1 MVVLEG
7 ANATIPMLTIGNNQY
22 LQPDYL
28 TPGNSTTM
36 DSKKSPLALL
46 AQTCSQIGADSN
58 NVKSLVSSPSSA
70 SSALDKSVKKI
81 IDNSQASKPSAQQI
95 AQQQQQK
102 MDKINDLS
110 FKPYEMNVLSRKNA
124 NGDDVHRPLSKT
136 SSVDDN
142 LSDESNKSS
151 NAKKDSIIYNNSR
164 VSSRNSNRESPASV
178 NSNNNNN
185 NNNSIDNKNLE
196 NDSEKMLSKSPSSLS
211 QKESPTG
218 LSSRSALD
226 LLQSQQKD
234 LGMYKAGFNPFY
246 PAGIDPSNPAFRS
259 SFTSALSQHHASML
273 AAAASGYPPNSA
285 NPYLSYARIKTPTGG
300 EALVPVCKDPYCT
313 GCQYSAHNQQ
323 MLMGVP
329 CPAGCTQCEQQK
341 YGLAM
346 AMSQLP
352 PNHPFAQMSKPFAC
366 NWLLPDGYCGR
377 RFSTTDEL
385 IQHMKTHSPNLSD
398 PATAASILA
407 AQQSAA
413 SLMPPLFFPP
423 GLHRSAAAAYPP
435 STSPLSPLSASRYH
449 PYAKPGALPSAAS
462 PYSSFNPALSAY
474 YPPYSWMTPSQRL
487 GAAAA
492 AAAHP

>member
-1 MVVLEG
+1 
-7 ANATIPMLTIGNNQY
+7 
-22 LQPDYL
+22 
-28 TPGNSTTM
+28 M

-46 AQTCSQIGADSN
+46 AQTCSQIGADNN
-58 NVKSLVSSPSSA
+58 NVKSLVTSPSSA
-70 SSALDKSVKKI
+70 TSALDKSVKKI
-81 IDNSQASKPSAQQI
+81 MDNTQSSKTSQQPQQ
-95 AQQQQQK
+95 QQQQQK
-102 MDKINDLS
+102 MEKINDLS
-110 FKPYEMNVLSRKNA
+110 FKPYETNVLSRKNG
-124 NGDDVHRPLSKT
+124 NGDDGHRPLSKT

-151 NAKKDSIIYNNSR
+151 KKDVVYNNSR

-185 NNNSIDNKNLE
+185 NSIDNKNH
-196 NDSEKMLSKSPSSLS
+196 NGTDTDSEKLQSKSPN
-211 QKESPTG
+211 KESPG
-218 LSSRSALD
+218 RSSLD
-226 LLQSQQKD
+226 MLQSQQKD
-234 LGMYKAGFNPFY
+234 LGLYKAGFNPFY
-246 PAGIDPSNPAFRS
+246 PAGIDPTNPAFRS

-273 AAAASGYPPNSA
+273 AAAAASGYPPNSA

-346 AMSQLP
+346 AMSSLP

-377 RFSTTDEL
+377 RYSTTDEL

-423 GLHRSAAAAYPP
+423 GLHRSAATGAYPP

-449 PYAKPGALPSAAS
+449 PYAKPGALQSAAS
-462 PYSSFNPALSAY
+462 PYGSFNPALSAY

>member
-1 MVVLEG
+1 L
-7 ANATIPMLTIGNNQY
+7 
-22 LQPDYL
+22 
-28 TPGNSTTM
+28 

-58 NVKSLVSSPSSA
+58 NVKSLVTPPTSA
-70 SSALDKSVKKI
+70 TQTAAAAATGTDKGNKKLD
-81 IDNSQASKPSAQQI
+81 SAQALTKQPTAI
-95 AQQQQQK
+95 QK
-102 MDKINDLS
+102 MDKISDLV
-110 FKPYEMNVLSRKNA
+110 FKPYEANVLSRKSL
-124 NGDDVHRPLSKT
+124 NGDDAHRPLSKT

-142 LSDESNKSS
+142 LSDESNKSM
-151 NAKKDSIIYNNSR
+151 KKDLHYNNSR

-178 NSNNNNN
+178 NSSSNHNNN
-185 NNNSIDNKNLE
+185 NNNSDHKNNNSVE
-196 NDSEKMLSKSPSSLS
+196 HDSDKSQSKSPSSLS
-211 QKESPTG
+211 QKESPG
-218 LSSRSALD
+218 AVSRSSLD
-226 LLQSQQKD
+226 FLQSQQQQQAKD
-234 LGMYKAGFNPFY
+234 MGLYKPGFNPFY
-246 PAGIDPSNPAFRS
+246 DPTNPAFRS
-259 SFTSALSQHHASML
+259 SFTSALSQHHASMMA
-273 AAAASGYPPNSA
+273 AAAASGYPPNSS

-323 MLMGVP
+323 MMMGVP
-329 CPAGCTQCEQQK
+329 CPAGCQQCEQQK

-346 AMSQLP
+346 AMSSLP

-366 NWLLPDGYCGR
+366 NWLLHDGYCGR

-413 SLMPPLFFPP
+413 ALMPPLFFPP
-423 GLHRSAAAAYPP
+423 RTAYPP

-449 PYAKPGALPSAAS
+449 PYAKPGGMPAGASA
-462 PYSSFNPALSAY
+462 YSSFNPALSAY

>member
-22 LQPDYL
+22 LQPDYMS
-28 TPGNSTTM
+28 PGNPAVL

-58 NVKSLVSSPSSA
+58 NVNVKSLITPPTSA
-70 SSALDKSVKKI
+70 TTVTAATVATNEKGKKLDNAQAALTKQPTAI
-81 IDNSQASKPSAQQI
+81 QQQ
-95 AQQQQQK
+95 QQQQQK
-102 MDKINDLS
+102 SDKINDLV
-110 FKPYEMNVLSRKNA
+110 FKPYEANVLSRKSL
-124 NGDDVHRPLSKT
+124 NGDDAHRPLSKA

-142 LSDESNKSS
+142 LSDESNKSM
-151 NAKKDSIIYNNSR
+151 KKELAYNNSR

-185 NNNSIDNKNLE
+185 LDHKNNNNIE
-196 NDSEKMLSKSPSSLS
+196 NDSEKSQSKSPSSLS
-211 QKESPTG
+211 QKDSPR
-218 LSSRSALD
+218 SSLD
-226 LLQSQQKD
+226 LLQSQQQQQKD
-234 LGMYKAGFNPFY
+234 LGLYKPGFNPFY
-246 PAGIDPSNPAFRS
+246 DPTNPAFRS

-273 AAAASGYPPNSA
+273 AAAAASGYPPNSS
-285 NPYLSYARIKTPTGG
+285 NPYLSYARIKTPTGS

-329 CPAGCTQCEQQK
+329 CPAGCQQCEQQK

-346 AMSQLP
+346 AMSSLP

-366 NWLLPDGYCGR
+366 NWLLHDGYCGR

-413 SLMPPLFFPP
+413 ALMPPLFFPP
-423 GLHRSAAAAYPP
+423 RTAYPP

-449 PYAKPGALPSAAS
+449 PYAKPGTLPPSAAAAAAS
-462 PYSSFNPALSAY
+462 AYSSFNPALSAY

-492 AAAHP
+492 AAHP

>member
-7 ANATIPMLTIGNNQY
+7 ANTTIPMLTIGNNQY
-22 LQPDYL
+22 LQPDYMS
-28 TPGNSTTM
+28 PGNSATL

-58 NVKSLVSSPSSA
+58 NVKSLVSSPSSG
-70 SSALDKSVKKI
+70 LDKSKKL
-81 IDNSQASKPSAQQI
+81 DNT
-95 AQQQQQK
+95 QQQQQQQQQKHQQQQQIQPSVQK

-110 FKPYEMNVLSRKNA
+110 FKPYETNVLSRKNL
-124 NGDDVHRPLSKT
+124 NGDDIHRPLSKA

-142 LSDESNKSS
+142 LSDESNKS
-151 NAKKDSIIYNNSR
+151 NAKKDIIYNNSR

-185 NNNSIDNKNLE
+185 NNSIDNKNHNIIE
-196 NDSEKMLSKSPSSLS
+196 NDSEKSELNKSPSLS
-211 QKESPTG
+211 QKESP
-218 LSSRSALD
+218 RSALD

-234 LGMYKAGFNPFY
+234 MGMYKAGFNPFY
-246 PAGIDPSNPAFRS
+246 PAGIDPTNPAFRS

-273 AAAASGYPPNSA
+273 AAAAASGYPQNAA

-329 CPAGCTQCEQQK
+329 CPAGCAQCEQQK

-346 AMSQLP
+346 AMSSLP

-366 NWLLPDGYCGR
+366 NWLLHDGYCGR
-377 RFSTTDEL
+377 RYSTTDEL

-423 GLHRSAAAAYPP
+423 GLHRSAASAYPP

-449 PYAKPGALPSAAS
+449 PYAKPGTLPSAAS